1 MTTCKGPKLKK
12 KNFDI
17 GIEGNRKKV
26 WIGVISKED
35 SGQG

>member
-1 MTTCKGPKLKK
+1 MTTCKDLKLKNK
-12 KNFDI
+12 FGI

-35 SGQG
+35 SIQR